1 VTEIAFHF
9 GAPDKRGYALRLIRK
24 ALGSGAKLWVMGDGP
39 LLQELDSAL
48 WSLTETEF
56 LTHCLVDAPKDI
68 LLRSSVVLVPAHVQH
83 SHPKF
88 PILVNLST
96 QMPSGFEVYKRVIEV
111 VSTDDDDKDS
121 ARNRWKAY
129 TQLGY
134 AISRHD
140 LNLRS

>member
-1 VTEIAFHF
+1 
-9 GAPDKRGYALRLIRK
+9 
-24 ALGSGAKLWVMGDGP
+24 LWVLGDGP

-56 LTHCLVDAPKDI
+56 LTHCLVDAPEDI
-68 LLRSSVVLVPAHVQH
+68 LSRSRVVLVPAHVQQ
-83 SHPKF
+83 SHPEF

-96 QMPSGFEVYKRVIEV
+96 QMPSGFEVYTRVIEV

>member
-1 VTEIAFHF
+1 MTEIAFHF

-24 ALGSGAKLWVMGDGP
+24 AVGSGAKLWVLGDGP

-56 LTHCLVDAPKDI
+56 LTHCLVDAPEDI
-68 LLRSSVVLVPAHVQH
+68 LSRSSVVLVPAHVQH
-83 SHPKF
+83 CHPEF

-96 QMPSGFEVYKRVIEV
+96 QMPSGFEVYTRVIEV

>member
-1 VTEIAFHF
+1 MTEIAFHF

-24 ALGSGAKLWVMGDGP
+24 AVGSGAKLWVLGDGP

-56 LTHCLVDAPKDI
+56 LTHCLVDAPEDI
-68 LLRSSVVLVPAHVQH
+68 LSRSSVVLVPAHVQH
-83 SHPKF
+83 SHPEF
-88 PILVNLST
+88 PILLNLST
-96 QMPSGFEVYKRVIEV
+96 QMPSGFEVYTRVIEV
-111 VSTDDDDKDS
+111 VSTEDDDKDS
-121 ARNRWKAY
+121 ARNRWKVY

-134 AISRHD
+134 TISRHD

>member
-1 VTEIAFHF
+1 
-9 GAPDKRGYALRLIRK
+9 
-24 ALGSGAKLWVMGDGP
+24 
-39 LLQELDSAL
+39 
-48 WSLTETEF
+48 
-56 LTHCLVDAPKDI
+56 
-68 LLRSSVVLVPAHVQH
+68 
-83 SHPKF
+83 
-88 PILVNLST
+88 
-96 QMPSGFEVYKRVIEV
+96 MPSGFEVYTRVIEV

>member
-1 VTEIAFHF
+1 MTEIAFHF

-24 ALGSGAKLWVMGDGP
+24 AVGSGAKLWVLGEGP

-56 LTHCLVDAPKDI
+56 LTHCLVDAPEDI
-68 LLRSSVVLVPAHVQH
+68 LSRSSVVLVPAHVQQ
-83 SHPKF
+83 SRPEF
-88 PILVNLST
+88 PILVNLSS
-96 QMPSGFEVYKRVIEV
+96 QMPSGFEVYTRVIEV
-111 VSTDDDDKDS
+111 VSTDEEDKDS

>member
-1 VTEIAFHF
+1 MTEIAFHF
-9 GAPDKRGYALRLIRK
+9 GASDKRGYALRLIRK
-24 ALGSGAKLWVMGDGP
+24 AVGSGAKLWVLGDGP

-56 LTHCLVDAPKDI
+56 LPHCLFDAPEDI
-68 LLRSSVVLVPAHVQH
+68 LLRSSVVLASADLAP
-83 SHPKF
+83 SRPEF
-88 PILVNLST
+88 PILVNLSS
-96 QMPSGFEVYKRVIEV
+96 QMPSNFENHTRVIEV
-111 VSTDDDDKDS
+111 VSNEDADKDS

-134 AISRHD
+134 VISRHD

>member
-1 VTEIAFHF
+1 MTEISFHF

-24 ALGSGAKLWVMGDGP
+24 AVGSGAKLWVLGDGP

-56 LTHCLVDAPKDI
+56 LTHCRADAPEDI
-68 LLRSSVVLVPAHVQH
+68 LSRSSVVLAPADSTQ
-83 SHPKF
+83 SRPEF
-88 PILVNLST
+88 PVLVNLSS
-96 QMPSGFEVYKRVIEV
+96 QMPANFETHARVIEV
-111 VSTDDDDKDS
+111 VSTQDDDKES
-121 ARNRWKAY
+121 ARIRWKAY

-134 AISRHD
+134 AIARHD

>member
-24 ALGSGAKLWVMGDGP
+24 AVGSGAKLWVLGEGP

-56 LTHCLVDAPKDI
+56 LTHCLVDAPEDI
-68 LLRSSVVLVPAHVQH
+68 LLRSSVVLVPAHVQQ
-83 SHPKF
+83 SNPEF
-88 PILVNLST
+88 PILVNLSS
-96 QMPSGFEVYKRVIEV
+96 QMPSGFEVYTRVIEV
-111 VSTDDDDKDS
+111 VSTEDDDKDS

>member
-1 VTEIAFHF
+1 
-9 GAPDKRGYALRLIRK
+9 
-24 ALGSGAKLWVMGDGP
+24 
-39 LLQELDSAL
+39 
-48 WSLTETEF
+48 
-56 LTHCLVDAPKDI
+56 
-68 LLRSSVVLVPAHVQH
+68 
-83 SHPKF
+83 
-88 PILVNLST
+88 
-96 QMPSGFEVYKRVIEV
+96 VIEV